1 MFKLP
6 QDENIRTINK
16 KGETMKFSLFTIA
29 AIMTTIFASLKLANV
44 IAWSWW
50 LVFTPLLIWLGF
62 VLAILFIV
70 GLFALAVAIV
80 ASKS

>member
-16 KGETMKFSLFTIA
+16 KGETMKFSLFIIA

-50 LVFTPLLIWLGF
+50 LVFTPLLVWLGL
-62 VLAILFIV
+62 VVAILI
-70 GLFALAVAIV
+70 LALLIALIAAVAL
-80 ASKS
+80 SKS